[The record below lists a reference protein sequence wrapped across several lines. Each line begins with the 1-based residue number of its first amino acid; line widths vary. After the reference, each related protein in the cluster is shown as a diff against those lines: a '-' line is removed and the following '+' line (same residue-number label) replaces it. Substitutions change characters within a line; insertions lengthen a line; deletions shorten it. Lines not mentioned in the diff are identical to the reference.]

1 MRNERAIDLASQC
14 THMMRRGEDFATI
27 WEGRLKRHPLID
39 GIPRQIHE
47 GNRNLLEIR
56 LITGE
61 SLLFEADAKRF
72 TVR

>member
-1 MRNERAIDLASQC
+1 MRNARALDLATNC
-14 THMMRRGEDFATI
+14 TDMVRRGADFPTI
-27 WEGRLKRHPLID
+27 WEGRLKRHALID

-61 SLLFEADAKRF
+61 SLVFDTDAKKF

>member
-1 MRNERAIDLASQC
+1 MRNERAIDLATYC
-14 THMMRRGEDFATI
+14 TDMVQKGADFPTI
-27 WEGRLKRHPLID
+27 WEGRLKHHPLID

-56 LITGE
+56 MITGG
-61 SLLFEADAKRF
+61 SLVFDADAKTF